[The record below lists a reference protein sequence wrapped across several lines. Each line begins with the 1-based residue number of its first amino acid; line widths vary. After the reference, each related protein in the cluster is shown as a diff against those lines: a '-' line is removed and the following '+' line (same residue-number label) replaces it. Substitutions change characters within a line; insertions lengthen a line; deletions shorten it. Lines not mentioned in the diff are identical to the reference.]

1 MAYIIFF
8 LFFISTTATASSPPL
23 PLPPLQPLP
32 LQSPPPPPQ
41 SQQLVPPPSQQ
52 QPLSP
57 PPIQSPP
64 PPTQP
69 PIQSPPPPTQ
79 PPPPSQPSPE
89 RPPSSSPPP
98 KLQQQRPAEI
108 PQERMNNILEAL
120 IGSGDFANWANLL
133 NMADPSLLPFTST
146 LFVPNND
153 VVSSFLDDTGSGSDS
168 DPFLFLYHVVPNR
181 LSFSDLCLFRHNT
194 RLPTLLPT
202 KSILITNTSK
212 FNFTIDGAR
221 ITDPD
226 LYSSDSVTVHGIGG
240 LLDYHIYGGV
250 SSFPSARQNQSSP
263 PPVKAAAAGGGPTTI
278 VVSSKGETLRGG
290 FAVACCAALMTN
302 LISLALIA

>member
-8 LFFISTTATASSPPL
+8 LFFISATDSSPPL
-23 PLPPLQPLP
+23 PLPPLQPLT

-41 SQQLVPPPSQQ
+41 SQKLVPPSQQ
-52 QPLSP
+52 KPLSP
-57 PPIQSPP
+57 PPM
-64 PPTQP
+64 
-69 PIQSPPPPTQ
+69 QSPPPPTQ
-79 PPPPSQPSPE
+79 PPPPSQPSPAHL
-89 RPPSSSPPP
+89 PSSSPPP

-108 PQERMNNILEAL
+108 PQERMNNILETL

-153 VVSSFLDDTGSGSDS
+153 VVSSFLDTGSGSDS
-168 DPFLFLYHVVPNR
+168 DPFLFLYHVVPHR
-181 LSFSDLCLFRHNT
+181 FSFSDLCLFRPNT

-202 KSILITNTSK
+202 KSVLITNTSK
-212 FNFTIDGAR
+212 LNFTIDGAR

-240 LLDYHIYGGV
+240 LLDYHIYGGDGRV
-250 SSFPSARQNQSSP
+250 SSFPSARQNQSP
-263 PPVKAAAAGGGPTTI
+263 PPVKAAAGGPTI

-290 FAVACCAALMTN
+290 FAVACCAALMT
-302 LISLALIA
+302 LIVIVWL